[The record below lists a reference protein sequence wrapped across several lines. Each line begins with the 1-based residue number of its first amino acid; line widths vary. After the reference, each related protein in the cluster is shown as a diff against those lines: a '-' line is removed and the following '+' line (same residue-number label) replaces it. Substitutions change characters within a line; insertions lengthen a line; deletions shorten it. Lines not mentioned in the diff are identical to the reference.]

1 MMRMFLFHLGMGLA
15 FCLGLSPVLSA
26 AGPSSDKPTALVVR
40 DERADSTV
48 RLDRRSAMALRSD
61 AAVGVADERNAN
73 SDSLPAKPSL
83 IDRGR
88 VHALL
93 MPADRLKSVGSFP
106 TGAQAGFSFLEI
118 QVSHSQHTL
127 KLFGHSAL
135 GRKEVLHE
143 CRVGL
148 GAREFPTPVGSYFV
162 THIYDEEPWWIPPP
176 NRAWAWGQSPSRRVY
191 GGTMAPLLK
200 KRAAKSKK
208 ASSTADDFIE
218 GPVRLDDYGYRFHGT
233 NAPRS
238 IGRNESHGCVRML
251 PQDAQKVA
259 SVIKEHVGV
268 TERRD
273 SENGTYVVLRAPVRL
288 NIVR

>member
-1 MMRMFLFHLGMGLA
+1 MRMFLFHLGMGVA
-15 FCLGLSPVLSA
+15 FCLVLSA
-26 AGPSSDKPTALVVR
+26 PLLAAEPSSEKATALVAYDALAGSEVLI
-40 DERADSTV
+40 DP
-48 RLDRRSAMALRSD
+48 RSAMSLRPD
-61 AAVGVADERNAN
+61 VRLGVMDERYAN
-73 SDSLPAKPSL
+73 RDRLPKKPSL
-83 IDRGR
+83 IDRAR
-88 VHALL
+88 LHALL

-106 TGAQAGFSFLEI
+106 TGVQAGFSFLEI
-118 QVSHSQHTL
+118 QVSHSQHIL

-135 GRKEVLHE
+135 GRKELLHE

-162 THIYDEEPWWIPPP
+162 THIYDEAPWWIPPQ

-208 ASSTADDFIE
+208 AAPTSDDFIE
-218 GPVRLDDYGYRFHGT
+218 GKVRLDDYGYRFHGT

-259 SVIKEHVGV
+259 SFIKECVGT

-288 NIVR
+288 NIIR